1 SDVMPL
7 LSKHFDR
14 IKHVHFKDVRNE
26 KLKACRLA
34 KKSFL
39 NSFLDG
45 VFTVPGDGNI
55 DFKSVLAYLVGHQY
69 SGWIVVEAEQDPKK
83 YNPLEY
89 AQKGK
94 KHIDELLKNYL

>member
-1 SDVMPL
+1 
-7 LSKHFDR
+7 
-14 IKHVHFKDVRNE
+14 
-26 KLKACRLA
+26 
-34 KKSFL
+34 

>member
-1 SDVMPL
+1 
-7 LSKHFDR
+7 
-14 IKHVHFKDVRNE
+14 
-26 KLKACRLA
+26 
-34 KKSFL
+34 
-39 NSFLDG
+39 
-45 VFTVPGDGNI
+45 